1 MNRRQLIVPT
11 ILVLLLV
18 GVLIR
23 LGFWQ
28 LDRAHQ
34 RDRQASLQA
43 QNLHLPPMA
52 FPASPVGDQWLYRRA
67 SGFCLSPVSVQTL
80 GAGGA
85 GFRVL
90 AACRTGAEGPGLTVQ
105 LGTTRDPN
113 QKVQWAGGPVSGIID
128 YAPDERP
135 LSVRLFHHQPRTLM
149 LVAAPPLAGLAANP
163 APGADAEGNS
173 SWSYAVQ
180 WFLFAAVALT
190 IYVIAVAT
198 RLRKA
203 RP

>member
-1 MNRRQLIVPT
+1 MTRRQLIIPT

-34 RDRQASLQA
+34 RDRQLALHT
-43 QNLHLPPMA
+43 QNADLPPIA
-52 FPASPVGDQWLYRRA
+52 FPSNPVGDQLVYRRA
-67 SGFCLSPVSVQTL
+67 HGFCLTPTSYQTL

-85 GFRVL
+85 GFRLL

-105 LGTTRDPN
+105 LGTTRDPR
-113 QKVQWAGGPVSGIID
+113 QAVKWAGGPVSGYVD

-135 LSVRLFHHQPRTLM
+135 LTARLLQRQPRTLL
-149 LVAAPPLAGLAANP
+149 LVASPPLAGLGANP
-163 APGADAEGNS
+163 APAADAEGNS

-180 WFLFAAVALT
+180 WFLFAAVALV
-190 IYVIAVAT
+190 IYAVAVSA
-198 RLRKA
+198 RLRA
-203 RP
+203 RRS